1 MTGCSLSRCWE
12 STRSVTNDYVSYEFS
27 PLVGLGRSGYE
38 VSAGHAEWGSWT
50 VKMAATMKHLLV
62 IPSEL
67 PTKLVSMIPV
77 ADKPPV
83 VVSSQRSDCDTV
95 IVQ

>member
-1 MTGCSLSRCWE
+1 M
-12 STRSVTNDYVSYEFS
+12 
-27 PLVGLGRSGYE
+27 
-38 VSAGHAEWGSWT
+38 
-50 VKMAATMKHLLV
+50 MKHLLV

-77 ADKPPV
+77 ADKPAV
-83 VVSSQRSDCDTV
+83 VVSSQGSDCDTA